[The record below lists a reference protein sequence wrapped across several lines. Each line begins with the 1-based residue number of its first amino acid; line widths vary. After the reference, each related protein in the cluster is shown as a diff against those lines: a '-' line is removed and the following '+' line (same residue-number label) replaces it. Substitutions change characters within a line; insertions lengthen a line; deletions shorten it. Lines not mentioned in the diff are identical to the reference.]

1 MNEFS
6 KPTARFPFYILY
18 CLIFIA
24 GMSFSITG
32 ATIPEIASIFNLT
45 SGEVSKLPQ
54 FQFFGGFFGLL
65 LLGFLMSRVSPRV
78 LLSLFMLKLAVGAL
92 VLVFVPRYTGLFPFL
107 FFCIGTSMSVV
118 FGLTG
123 VIVSRASGEQSARNL
138 NIHYSFMSAGVVLSP
153 MLYGVLSTAGYSYRI
168 IFIILGGLAF
178 TAGAAAAVIHL
189 PSVQLGEGYAATTMK
204 ILFKE
209 HLLFLI
215 VVLVMSLCYMG
226 SESIPNNWIPKY
238 LDDTF
243 SDFSGF
249 RSRLILSLFWAAVT
263 IGRYI
268 CAAVLKRWNN
278 AKGLLVILCLGASAC
293 LVAAPIVTSR
303 LTAEILLSGS
313 GIFFSGII
321 PIIFSFTER
330 LPEKLA
336 GIVFILVLTIG
347 MLGASLASRGVGF
360 LADSFGFMPAIMI
373 GAAPLLLIIVLSLLG
388 GKSVWHS
395 GDD

>member
-1 MNEFS
+1 MNELP
-6 KPTARFPFYILY
+6 KQTKRFPFYILY
-18 CLIFIA
+18 CLIFVA

-32 ATIPEIASIFNLT
+32 ATIPEIAKIFNLT

-54 FQFFGGFFGLL
+54 MQFFGGFCGLL
-65 LLGFLMSRVSPRV
+65 LLGFLISRVSPRV
-78 LLSLFMLKLAVGAL
+78 LLSLFMLKLAAGAL
-92 VLVFVPRYTGLFPFL
+92 VLVFIPRYSGLFPFL
-107 FFCIGTSMSVV
+107 FFCIGTAMSVV

-123 VIVSRASGEQSARNL
+123 VIVSRASGDQSARNL

-153 MLYGVLSTAGYSYRI
+153 MVYGVLSTAGYSYRM
-168 IFIILGGLAF
+168 IFIILGTLAF
-178 TAGAAAAVIHL
+178 AAGSAAVVIHL
-189 PSVQLGEGYAATTMK
+189 PRVQLGEGYAANTMK
-204 ILFKE
+204 ALFKE

-238 LDDTF
+238 LNDTF
-243 SDFSGF
+243 SGFSGF
-249 RSRLILSLFWAAVT
+249 RSRLILSLFWASVT

-278 AKGLLVILCLGASAC
+278 ARGLLVILCFGASAC
-293 LVAAPIVTSR
+293 LVAAPIVPSR
-303 LTAEILLSGS
+303 LPAEILLAGS
-313 GIFFSGII
+313 GLFFSGII

-360 LADSFGFMPAIMI
+360 LADSFGFRPAIMI
-373 GAAPLLLIIVLSLLG
+373 GAVPLLLIVVLSLLG
-388 GKSVWHS
+388 GRSWWCS
-395 GDD
+395 RAD